1 MRIPQQLAT
10 IAVTLTALSVA
21 ACSADSSSE
30 PASDTSAEEVT
41 AAEETTSEADTS
53 SSEQTTSSSSSAS
66 SSASTSSASDAED
79 YNDYDGI
86 KTKDF
91 FGALEKVEGME
102 ATEVEADPK
111 NLRASAELYNEDQ
124 SLRADVYIFMPQPDG
139 RPTPVTSHSDQFM
152 KDMHAND
159 LEAFKEESESVTERE
174 ISTKNLEWKCIDGEG
189 TQDNGKI
196 DHAVCLAPFA
206 GRVVDAQRLVL
217 HEERDQDDKQLE
229 VVLEK
234 IDAALSTLK

>member
-1 MRIPQQLAT
+1 MRTPQQLAT

-30 PASDTSAEEVT
+30 PASDTSTEEVT

-53 SSEQTTSSSSSAS
+53 SSEQATSSSSSAS
-66 SSASTSSASDAED
+66 TRSASDTED
-79 YNDYDGI
+79 YNDYDGV

-102 ATEVEADPK
+102 AAEVEADPK

-189 TQDNGKI
+189 TQDDGKI

>member
-1 MRIPQQLAT
+1 MRTPQQLAT

-30 PASDTSAEEVT
+30 PASDTSAEEV
-41 AAEETTSEADTS
+41 ASAEETTSEADTS

-66 SSASTSSASDAED
+66 TSSASGAED
-79 YNDYDGI
+79 YNDYDGV

-159 LEAFKEESESVTERE
+159 LEAFKEESESVTERD
-174 ISTKNLEWKCIDGEG
+174 ISTKNMEWKCIDGED
-189 TQDNGKI
+189 TQDDGKI
-196 DHAVCLAPFA
+196 DHATCLATFA
-206 GRVVDAQRLVL
+206 GRVVDARRLVL

>member
-1 MRIPQQLAT
+1 MSPTKQFAAL
-10 IAVTLTALSVA
+10 AVTLTTLSVA

-30 PASDTSAEEVT
+30 TASDTSTEEV
-41 AAEETTSEADTS
+41 AATEEATSEADTS
-53 SSEQTTSSSSSAS
+53 SSEQTTSSSSSVS
-66 SSASTSSASDAED
+66 TSASTSSASDAED
-79 YNDYDGI
+79 HNDYDGI

-91 FGALEKVEGME
+91 FGALEQVEGME
-102 ATEVEADPK
+102 AAEVEADPK

-139 RPTPVTSHSDQFM
+139 QPTPVSSHSDQFM

-174 ISTKNLEWKCIDGEG
+174 ISTKNMEWKCIDGEG
-189 TQDNGKI
+189 TQDDGKI
-196 DHAVCLAPFA
+196 DHATCLATFA

>member
-1 MRIPQQLAT
+1 MRTPQQLAT

-41 AAEETTSEADTS
+41 ADEETTSEADTS
-53 SSEQTTSSSSSAS
+53 SSEQATSSSSSAS
-66 SSASTSSASDAED
+66 TRSASDTED
-79 YNDYDGI
+79 YNDYDGV

-102 ATEVEADPK
+102 AAEVEADPK

-189 TQDNGKI
+189 TQDDGKI

>member
-30 PASDTSAEEVT
+30 PASDTSTEEVT

-53 SSEQTTSSSSSAS
+53 SSEQATSSSSSAS
-66 SSASTSSASDAED
+66 TRSASDTED
-79 YNDYDGI
+79 YNDYDGV

-102 ATEVEADPK
+102 AAEVEADPK

-159 LEAFKEESESVTERE
+159 LEAFKEESESVTDRE

-189 TQDNGKI
+189 TQDDGKI

>member
-1 MRIPQQLAT
+1 MRTSQQLAT

-30 PASDTSAEEVT
+30 PASDASAEEVT
-41 AAEETTSEADTS
+41 VAEETTSEADTS
-53 SSEQTTSSSSSAS
+53 SSEQATSSSSAS

-91 FGALEKVEGME
+91 FGALEMVEGME
-102 ATEVEADPK
+102 AAEVEADPK

-174 ISTKNLEWKCIDGEG
+174 ISTKNVEWKCIDGAG
-189 TQDNGKI
+189 TQDDGKI

>member
-1 MRIPQQLAT
+1 MRTPQQLAT

-30 PASDTSAEEVT
+30 PASDTSTEEVT

-53 SSEQTTSSSSSAS
+53 SSEQATSSSSSAS
-66 SSASTSSASDAED
+66 TRSASDTED
-79 YNDYDGI
+79 YNDYDGV

-102 ATEVEADPK
+102 AAEVEADPK

-159 LEAFKEESESVTERE
+159 LEAFKEESESVTDRE

-189 TQDNGKI
+189 TQDDGKI

>member
-1 MRIPQQLAT
+1 
-10 IAVTLTALSVA
+10 
-21 ACSADSSSE
+21 
-30 PASDTSAEEVT
+30 
-41 AAEETTSEADTS
+41 
-53 SSEQTTSSSSSAS
+53 
-66 SSASTSSASDAED
+66 
-79 YNDYDGI
+79 
-86 KTKDF
+86 
-91 FGALEKVEGME
+91 ME

-159 LEAFKEESESVTERE
+159 LEAFEEESESVTERE
-174 ISTKNLEWKCIDGEG
+174 ISTKNMEWKCIDGEG
-189 TQDNGKI
+189 TQDDGKI
-196 DHAVCLAPFA
+196 DHATCLATFA

-217 HEERDQDDKQLE
+217 HEERDQDNKQLE

-234 IDAALSTLK
+234 IDAALSTLKWPAITAGLVQDLVFRLGDGSADHAGGPMRICSPHRSESVNLLPRICRIVHSAQVGGSNGAGSFIPQ

>member
-30 PASDTSAEEVT
+30 PASDTSTEEVT

-53 SSEQTTSSSSSAS
+53 SSEQATSSSSSAS
-66 SSASTSSASDAED
+66 TRSASDTED
-79 YNDYDGI
+79 YNDYDGV

-102 ATEVEADPK
+102 AAEVEADPK

-189 TQDNGKI
+189 TQDDGKI